1 MAVRLSGLIVSC
13 QAQPDNPLHGPGFMA
28 AIALAV
34 VQGGATAIRA
44 NGPADIR
51 AIRAVVQVPI
61 IGLHKIFNEEFQVY
75 ITPTLEAAA
84 EIAAAGADVIAVD
97 ATERPRP
104 SNLGLTEHLTAVTR
118 ATGRPVLADVS
129 TFAEGVAAAAAGA
142 AYVATTLSGYTSYS
156 APGPEP
162 DLDLVRRL
170 AGHLEVPVI
179 AEGRYASP
187 EQVAAA
193 FAAGAAAVVVGT
205 AITNPRAIT
214 DRFARAVPGGA
225 G

>member
-1 MAVRLSGLIVSC
+1 
-13 QAQPDNPLHGPGFMA
+13 MA
-28 AIALAV
+28 AMALAA

-51 AIRAVVQVPI
+51 AIREAVRVPI
-61 IGLHKIFNEEFQVY
+61 IGLHKIFSEEFEVY
-75 ITPTLEAAA
+75 ITPTTTAAA
-84 EIAAAGADVIAVD
+84 EIAAAGADVIAID

-104 SNLGLTEHLTAVTR
+104 SNLGPTEHLAAVAR

-156 APGPEP
+156 TPGPEP
-162 DLDLVRRL
+162 DLELVHRL

-179 AEGRYASP
+179 AEGRYSSP

-193 FAAGAAAVVVGT
+193 FAAGATAVVVGT

-214 DRFARAVPGGA
+214 ERFARAAPGGA